1 MRATERSDD
10 DPWRLFRC
18 RNIPSPTLSSSKEDP
33 DPINN
38 SNPPHRPPP
47 AVAVRFL
54 IVTEICSPT
63 EFSVTPQPLNDFT
76 FPGGLECFREL
87 KHPVP
92 FREIESQD
100 IRMTMACNIKDHELL
115 LRCLRMISGVELI
128 YLPRCCLWPKGF
140 KNASEIRG
148 NLLVRDGILMSRLM
162 NCWRNWL
169 RLYEMLSSHFNLNV

>member
-18 RNIPSPTLSSSKEDP
+18 RKIPSPTLSSSKEDP

-54 IVTEICSPT
+54 IVIEICSPT
-63 EFSVTPQPLNDFT
+63 EFSVTPQPLNGFT

-87 KHPVP
+87 KHAVP
-92 FREIESQD
+92 FREIESQG

-115 LRCLRMISGVELI
+115 LRCLRMISGVELQDI
-128 YLPRCCLWPKGF
+128 PPRMLSVAKRL
-140 KNASEIRG
+140 EIDY
-148 NLLVRDGILMSRLM
+148 VRDDDGYDRIGGSIQFITIMKRF
-162 NCWRNWL
+162 
-169 RLYEMLSSHFNLNV
+169 E